1 MNETTPSPIN
11 QPRRLT
17 RVQDGKML
25 AGVCTGLAKYFNIDP
40 VVVRLLV
47 ILLSF
52 LGGAGIVGYIAA
64 WILVPSDEGEQ
75 IG

>member
-1 MNETTPSPIN
+1 
-11 QPRRLT
+11 
-17 RVQDGKML
+17 ML

-64 WILVPSDEGEQ
+64 WILVPSDEAGQ
-75 IG
+75 SG